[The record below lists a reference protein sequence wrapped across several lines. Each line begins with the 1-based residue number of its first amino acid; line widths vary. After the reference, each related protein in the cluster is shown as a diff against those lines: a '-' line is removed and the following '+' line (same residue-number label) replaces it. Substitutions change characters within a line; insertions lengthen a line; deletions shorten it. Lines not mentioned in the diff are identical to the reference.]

1 MKKGLLSTL
10 LLIALN
16 LFVNAQSNQS
26 NNAIFHEKTTIGVGA
41 GLDFGGLGVNWQYY
55 PNRKLGV
62 FVGVGYPLQVFG
74 VDIGM
79 KYRFYKSN
87 TSPKVIP
94 FVTAMFGY
102 NGYLNLSAN
111 FAKYYVEPDGSINYV
126 SGHISNKVYS
136 VGPSFGGGIDTKYTS
151 KKIGY
156 WSFGVLVPIRN
167 STFNDKLNYYKSLG
181 ATPSVPVLPFLFS
194 VGYRFVIK

>member
-16 LFVNAQSNQS
+16 TLVNAQATQS

-62 FVGVGYPLQVFG
+62 FVGVGYPLVPPIG
-74 VDIGM
+74 LNIGM
-79 KYRFYKSN
+79 KYRFYRKE
-87 TSPKVIP
+87 TYPKVIP
-94 FVTAMFGY
+94 FATAMFGY
-102 NGYLNLSAN
+102 NGALNLSVTNVNSIYKAQGV
-111 FAKYYVEPDGSINYV
+111 FA
-126 SGHISNKVYS
+126 
-136 VGPSFGGGIDTKYTS
+136 GPTFGGGIDTRYTS

-156 WSFGVLVPIRN
+156 WSFELLVPIRN
-167 STFNDKLNYYKSLG
+167 SKFYDQLNQFKNLG
-181 ATPSVPVLPFLFS
+181 GQLKFPVSPILFS